1 MADVGVQEIPEGEST
16 GKEKQTSYDL
26 TMIQPWEKPL
36 FMEWGRMNSIN
47 CHLGLLPQSTLGLV
61 FQA

>member
-1 MADVGVQEIPEGEST
+1 
-16 GKEKQTSYDL
+16 
-26 TMIQPWEKPL
+26 MIQPWEKPL
-36 FMEWGRMNSIN
+36 FVAWGRMNNIN